1 MVIRFFW
8 LELTM
13 TQKGKIRSTIPVSL
27 KNGWNKRRTVESTF
41 LDCYKVASK
50 NVGSKA
56 FKGIHAKATIKVP
69 KSKLKNYKKLL
80 KARGVGKKAKIKK

>member
-1 MVIRFFW
+1 M
-8 LELTM
+8 
-13 TQKGKIRSTIPVSL
+13 SL

-41 LDCYKVASK
+41 LDCYKVTSK